1 MVRLAVLALLAS
13 TLMVV
18 AGIGP
23 ASAATGEITGTVTD
37 AATAADL
44 AGICVYATGPDFRS
58 DVTDVNGDYSIGGLD
73 DGDYTVY
80 FEDCLDIGDFASEV
94 FNGVASFS
102 LATPVT
108 VAGGGTTTGIDA
120 DLDAAGHLEG
130 TVTADAGGAPLEN
143 ICVFAWSDNNGFSGF
158 DVTDAAGNYDIGG
171 LPTDSY
177 NVEFYDFGSCGG
189 TGDFLEEYFDDT
201 RDYSAALPV
210 GVVSGAATSGVD
222 AGLAEAAHV
231 TGTVRAQ
238 SGVPLADI
246 CVSVSEIADPP
257 VTFEGG
263 FDYTDAQG
271 NYDIG
276 GLPADSYKVAFSDCN
291 NTGPFVSEFYND
303 TVNEAAA
310 TPVNLNAGDTRSGVN
325 AWLVFVPAVP
335 THPRDTT
342 APTVDLRT
350 PPSAAVYTLNDVVA
364 ADFSCADEAGGSG
377 LGSCV
382 GTVADG
388 APIDTATAGSR
399 TFTVTAT
406 DGAANITTVTHTYTV
421 DATPPPPAPTCHG
434 EVVTVDLAAGDS
446 PTDEADVI
454 KGTSAGEVIAALGG
468 DDVVCAGGG
477 DDVVTG
483 GAGGDVVRG
492 GSGDDRLKGQAGDDE
507 LRGGPGIDNC
517 RGGGG
522 TDTAFSC
529 ETVVGVP

>member
-13 TLMVV
+13 TLTVV

-37 AATAADL
+37 AGTAANL
-44 AGICVYATGPDFRS
+44 AGICVWADGPDFGF
-58 DVTDVNGDYSIGGLD
+58 DFTDAAGVYSMGGLP

-94 FNGVASFS
+94 YNGVADFS

-108 VAGGGTTTGIDA
+108 VAGGGTTAGIDA
-120 DLDAAGHLEG
+120 DLDPAGHLEG
-130 TVTADAGGAPLEN
+130 TVTADAGGAPLAN
-143 ICVFAWSDNNGFSGF
+143 ICVSAFSDNFGFSGF
-158 DVTDAAGNYDIGG
+158 DETDAAGNYDIGG
-171 LPTDSY
+171 LPTDNY
-177 NVEFYDFGSCGG
+177 NVEFFDCNG
-189 TGDFLEEYFDDT
+189 TGDYLSEYFDDT
-201 RDYSAALPV
+201 RDFAFRLPV
-210 GVVSGAATSGVD
+210 GVVSGVATTGVD

-238 SGVPLADI
+238 SGVPLGDI
-246 CVSVSEIADPP
+246 CVSAFDTATGGAIH
-257 VTFEGG
+257 GG

-276 GLPADSYKVAFSDCN
+276 DLDADTYNVAFDDCN

-303 TVNEAAA
+303 KVDLASA
-310 TPVNLNAGDTRSGVN
+310 TPVNLNAGDTAVNVN

-377 LGSCV
+377 LASCV

-388 APIDTATAGSR
+388 APIDTATAGSH

-406 DGAANITTVTHTYTV
+406 DSAANITTVTHTYTV

-454 KGTSAGEVIAALGG
+454 KGTSAGEAIAALGG

-483 GAGGDVVRG
+483 GPGGDVVRG

-522 TDTAFSC
+522 SDLAFSC